1 MNGTIGELLAAACQ
15 RYRGRLALVRGD
27 ETRSYGE
34 LLNHGA
40 RVANA
45 LREAG
50 LAPGTPVAA
59 MLEDRIASLEVYVGA
74 ALGGYP
80 VIHINDRLAAPE
92 VAHILADSGARVLF
106 HTDGR
111 SEVVAAAAARA
122 ELRLLVTIG
131 AERPPGSM
139 DFDELVTRARSAVQ
153 ISPRS
158 DGDLAI
164 VGYTSGTTG
173 LPKGAMISQRAL
185 TDCVR
190 LMPSMFRI
198 SSYGRCAFTGTLSF
212 VSGIWGVILPH
223 LYTGGTVTFLH
234 PYTPESWV
242 DHIEADQSTFTYAP
256 TPLIPAFAAQ
266 LRRRPKALRSVE
278 SVIHS
283 GSPVPRAQ
291 VQELV
296 EVIGERYIEVW
307 GMTEGVAPFSA
318 TTRED
323 WRTGGLGGGADDLYA
338 CAGRAF
344 PSASIRVVGGDGRFL
359 GPGEEGE
366 LTVAADIMF
375 DGYLGDAGQTAEC
388 FGPHGFRTGD
398 LGRLDPAGYVYVT
411 GRVQDL
417 IISGGMNVYPAEVEA
432 VLAGLPGVAECA
444 VLGLPD
450 ERWGEAVTAV
460 IVPAPGA
467 ELTQDS
473 VIAYVRTRIASYK
486 RPQRVH
492 FVTSLPRNASLKVR
506 KDQLR
511 AELAGR
517 ELDGTGAGES
527 S

>member
-1 MNGTIGELLAAACQ
+1 VSGTIGELLATACQ
-15 RYRGRLALVRGD
+15 RYHDRVALVRGND
-27 ETRSYGE
+27 RRSYGE
-34 LLNHGA
+34 LLEHGA
-40 RVANA
+40 RLANA

-74 ALGGYP
+74 AFGGYP

-111 SEVVAAAAARA
+111 SEVVAAAAAQA

-131 AERPPGSM
+131 ADRPAGAIG
-139 DFDELVTRARSAVQ
+139 FDELVTSARSALE
-153 ISPRS
+153 ISPRT

-198 SSYGRCAFTGTLSF
+198 ASYGRCAFTGTLSF

-234 PYTPESWV
+234 PYTPESWA
-242 DHIEADQSTFTYAP
+242 DHVEADQSTFTYAP
-256 TPLIPAFAAQ
+256 TPFIPAFAAE
-266 LRRRPKALRSVE
+266 LRRRPKALASLE
-278 SVIHS
+278 SVLHS
-283 GSPVPRAQ
+283 GSPVPRAH
-291 VQELV
+291 VEELV
-296 EVIGERYIEVW
+296 DVIGERYVESY
-307 GMTEGVAPFSA
+307 GMTEGVAPFTA

-323 WRTGGLGGGADDLYA
+323 WRTAGAGGGAQDMYA
-338 CAGRAF
+338 SAGRPF
-344 PSASIRVVGGDGRFL
+344 PSALIRAVGRDGRIL
-359 GPGEEGE
+359 AAGEEGE
-366 LTVAADIMF
+366 LTVAADIRF
-375 DGYLGDAGQTAEC
+375 DGYLGDAGRTAES
-388 FGPHGFRTGD
+388 FGPYGFRTGD

-411 GRVQDL
+411 GRVKDL
-417 IISGGMNVYPAEVEA
+417 IISGGANVYPAEVEA
-432 VLAGLPGVAECA
+432 ALAALPGVAECV
-444 VLGLPD
+444 VLGMPD

-460 IVPAPGA
+460 IVQAPGA
-467 ELTQDS
+467 ELTAES
-473 VIAYVRTRIASYK
+473 VIAHVRTRLAGYK

-492 FVTSLPRNASLKVR
+492 FVAGLPRNASLKVR

-511 AELAGR
+511 AELAR
-517 ELDGTGAGES
+517 RPADGTGA
-527 S
+527 

>member
-1 MNGTIGELLAAACQ
+1 VADTIGPLLATAC
-15 RYRGRLALVRGD
+15 RRFRARPALVRGS
-27 ETRSYGE
+27 EIRTYGE
-34 LLNHGA
+34 LLERGGRLA
-40 RVANA
+40 SA

-50 LAPGTPVAA
+50 LEPGTPVAA
-59 MLEDRIASLEVYVGA
+59 MLEDRIESLEVYLA
-74 ALGGYP
+74 AFLGGYP
-80 VIHINDRLAAPE
+80 VIHVNDRLAAPE
-92 VAHILADSGARVLF
+92 VAHILADSGARALF

-111 SEVVAAAAARA
+111 SEAVDAAGARDA
-122 ELRLLVTIG
+122 TRLLVTIG
-131 AERPPGSM
+131 ADRPTGARGLEEM
-139 DFDELVTRARSAVQ
+139 VNAARSA
-153 ISPRS
+153 IWEAAPRS
-158 DGDLAI
+158 AGDLAI

-185 TDCVR
+185 TACVR

-198 SSYGRCAFTGTLSF
+198 SPYGRCAFTGTLSF

-242 DHIEADQSTFTYAP
+242 AHVEAERSTFTYAP
-256 TPLIPAFAAQ
+256 TPLIPAFAAE
-266 LRRRPKALRSVE
+266 LRRRPGALAALE

-283 GSPVPRAQ
+283 GSPVPRAHA
-291 VQELV
+291 EDLV
-296 EVIGERYIEVW
+296 DVIGERYIEVW

-318 TTRED
+318 TTRGD
-323 WRTGGLGGGADDLYA
+323 WRGEGDAEDVYA
-338 CAGRAF
+338 SAGRAF
-344 PSASIRVVGGDGRFL
+344 PTATIQAVSPGGQVL
-359 GPGEEGE
+359 PPGQEGE
-366 LTVAADIMF
+366 LTVRADTGF
-375 DGYLGDAGQTAEC
+375 DGYLGDQSLTSAS

-411 GRVQDL
+411 GRVKDL

-432 VLAGLPGVAECA
+432 ALATLPGVAECA

-467 ELTQDS
+467 ELTEDQ
-473 VIAYVRTRIASYK
+473 VIAYVRTRIAGYK

-492 FVTSLPRNASLKVR
+492 FAAALPRNASMKVR

-511 AELAGR
+511 EQL
-517 ELDGTGAGES
+517 TGQPAGEGGPS
-527 S
+527 A